1 MKTKALKIVKTL
13 SDAGFKAYWAGGC
26 VRDMIMGL
34 QPHDYDIATDAR
46 PDQVIKLFEKT
57 VQVGASFGVIKVL
70 YDSHEFE
77 VATFRSDGIYIDGR
91 HPEEVHFSQ
100 EKEDALRRDFTING
114 LFYDTSRGKIID
126 YVNGRQDIK
135 DGIIRTIN
143 DPKERFSEDRLR
155 LIRSVRFAAKFGYQ
169 IEKETY
175 QALKEMAMSISE
187 VSAERIREEF
197 IKMITGPNPAKCI
210 QMLDEVGMLKVFLP
224 EVVAMKGVRQPEE
237 FHPEGDVWEHT
248 LLMMKNMSK
257 PGIELAMG
265 ILLHDVGKPA
275 TFTITDRIRFNN
287 HCEVGAR
294 MMVEIGERLRFSKK
308 QIEHISELVL
318 HHLRF
323 KDVQK
328 MRESTLKRFLRLP
341 EFDDHLELHRLD
353 CLASHKKLDNWEF
366 CKEKLSE
373 LKPEE
378 IKPKPLINGNDLI
391 AMGYKTGPLFKRI
404 LTEVEDAHL
413 EGSIKTHEDAKKFV
427 QQKFLI
433 EK

>member
-114 LFYDTSRGKIID
+114 LFYDTSREKIID

>member
-1 MKTKALKIVKTL
+1 METIALKIVKTL

-34 QPHDYDIATDAR
+34 RPHDYDIATDAR

-77 VATFRSDGIYIDGR
+77 VATFRADGIYIDGR
-91 HPEEVHFSQ
+91 HPEVVHFSQ

-294 MMVEIGERLRFSKK
+294 MIEEIGERLRFSKK

-323 KDVQK
+323 KDVKK

-413 EGSIKTHEDAKKFV
+413 EGSIKTHKGAKKFV

-433 EK
+433 E